1 MKAWLV
7 LVALAACSS
16 SHAPGPGSAPGTG
29 SAGGGAP
36 PVTGVTSCEDVRPR
50 VEQLYR
56 AEAQAKEP
64 ERVDEAV
71 ADNTTM
77 VMNDCAK
84 DPQKRVPCLARA
96 GTVAEIERECLI
108 PLDDEGTEGA
118 ALAR

>member
-7 LVALAACSS
+7 VVALAACAS
-16 SHAPGPGSAPGTG
+16 SHAPGPARDPSSAGSA
-29 SAGGGAP
+29 AP
-36 PVTGVTSCEDVRPR
+36 PATGATTCEDVRPR

-56 AEAQAKEP
+56 AEAETKQP
-64 ERVDEAV
+64 TRVEEVV

-84 DPQKRVPCLARA
+84 DSEVRVPCLARA
-96 GTVAEIERECLI
+96 GSVAELERECLI
-108 PLDDEGTEGA
+108 PLDDEGSEGA

>member
-7 LVALAACSS
+7 VVALAACSS
-16 SHAPGPGSAPGTG
+16 THAPGPGSEPGSG
-29 SAGGGAP
+29 SGAP
-36 PVTGVTSCEDVRPR
+36 PMTSASSCDDIRPR

-56 AEAQAKEP
+56 AEAEAKEP
-64 ERVDEAV
+64 DRVDEAV

-77 VMNDCAK
+77 VMNDCVK
-84 DPQKRVPCLARA
+84 DPGTLVPCLARA
-96 GTVAEIERECLI
+96 RTVVELERDCLI